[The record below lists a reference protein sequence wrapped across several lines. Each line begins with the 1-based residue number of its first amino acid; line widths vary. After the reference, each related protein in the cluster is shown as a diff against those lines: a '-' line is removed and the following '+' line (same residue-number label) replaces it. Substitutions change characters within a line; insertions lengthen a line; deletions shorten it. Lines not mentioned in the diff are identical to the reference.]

1 MPCSLLLWD
10 IFYYFGHVLHVY
22 IYISIFYMFHVLFI
36 ALDSFFFCPICFYIM
51 LMLSIARLLTFYLYL
66 YHTYSFKFSLHSK
79 FGWITCLL
87 LQILTLLS
95 VFANVCISL
104 ILTLII
110 INSEMWNFKI
120 FVSATN
126 WIVIIIRSYP
136 WKLFILWINS
146 FY

>member
-1 MPCSLLLWD
+1 LWD
-10 IFYYFGHVLHVY
+10 IFHYFGHVLHVY
-22 IYISIFYMFHVLFI
+22 VYISIFYMFHILFI
-36 ALDSFFFCPICFYIM
+36 VPDSFFFCPTCFCIM
-51 LMLSIARLLTFYLYL
+51 FMLSIAHLLTFYLYL
-66 YHTYSFKFSLHSK
+66 YHAYSFNFSLHSK

-126 WIVIIIRSYP
+126 WIVIIICSYP
-136 WKLFILWINS
+136 RKHFVLWINL